1 MAAVL
6 VIVLVV
12 VLGGGF
18 FAARAL
24 GLLGGSQPAAQPSA
38 SPSPSSSPSSPAATP
53 EASSSS
59 EPSSAAPSSAQSS
72 SPQAEPEPVKTPPA
86 RLVEL
91 YCQSGT
97 LVAWGQTSKH
107 VLSICADGGQLYYRG
122 ESKKSGNVIVLE
134 AERTGK
140 DAYTARNP
148 EDASTTYQFSA
159 KQLLVTSG
167 KKVLVKDAVK
177 DFTSYPQDSGEM

>member
-1 MAAVL
+1 MVAVL

-18 FAARAL
+18 LAARAL
-24 GLLGGSQPAAQPSA
+24 GFFGGSEPSAQPSA
-38 SPSPSSSPSSPAATP
+38 SPSRTPSSPAAP
-53 EASSSS
+53 PAS
-59 EPSSAAPSSAQSS
+59 PSAAPSSAEGS
-72 SPQAEPEPVKTPPA
+72 SPEAEPEPVKTPPA

-107 VLSICADGGQLYYRG
+107 VLSICADHGQLYYRG

-140 DAYTARNP
+140 DAYSARNP
-148 EDASTTYQFSA
+148 DDASTTYQFSA

-167 KKVLVKDAVK
+167 KKVLVKDPVK
-177 DFTSYPQDSGEM
+177 NFTSYAQDSGEM